1 MRVGTDALIAIR
13 PLRESDREPIRRL
26 LVATD
31 VFSDEEVAVALELID
46 VALHTPG
53 QHDYIIR
60 TAAEDDANVLG
71 YYCIGPT
78 PMTRGTYDLYWI
90 AVSPEVHDRGIGRQ
104 LIEHAER
111 EISASGGRLVIAE
124 TSSQPKYEHTRIF
137 YMKNAYEEVARI
149 KDYYK
154 ENDDLVVFGKYV
166 SQIGR

>member
-13 PLRESDREPIRRL
+13 PLRESDREPISRL
-26 LVATD
+26 LVATS

-46 VALHTPG
+46 VVLHTPG
-53 QHDYIIR
+53 QKDYAIS
-60 TAAEDDANVLG
+60 TAVDDDGNVVG
-71 YYCIGPT
+71 YYCVGPT
-78 PMTRGTYDLYWI
+78 PMTHGTYDLYWI
-90 AVSPEVHDRGIGRQ
+90 AVSPQAHDRGIGRQ
-104 LIEHAER
+104 LLEHAER
-111 EISASGGRLVIAE
+111 EISSSGGRLVIAE

-137 YMKNAYEEVARI
+137 YKKNGYEEVARI